1 MGVNILLEGISE
13 VCSVVY
19 WWVKGESLQLQS
31 WSKRC
36 RSLPSPLLLFPH
48 YRSGRIRTRGGK
60 SKPFLMSVFILL
72 VWEYRGDQKG
82 QRLLLFALLLSHFA
96 IRMRTQ
102 RESKEQ
108 TNNQKAAPLPL
119 SITQKGVYV
128 LFEVGGDSKLDQVGY
143 LLPDAVKCS
152 AFATPS

>member
-1 MGVNILLEGISE
+1 MQKFAVTPPAFPSLSIWEDKNERGQIKAFSDVCFYFVGLGIS
-13 VCSVVY
+13 
-19 WWVKGESLQLQS
+19 
-31 WSKRC
+31 
-36 RSLPSPLLLFPH
+36 
-48 YRSGRIRTRGGK
+48 RG
-60 SKPFLMSVFILL
+60 S
-72 VWEYRGDQKG
+72 ERAA
-82 QRLLLFALLLSHFA
+82 LLLFALLLSHFA

-108 TNNQKAAPLPL
+108 TNNQKAALLPL